1 MECRDTAQCFAE
13 IDVYLHGEPTGYPML
28 INTDN
33 LGDYHRL
40 ISRLEF
46 NPEVHCRRVSNVC
59 HGDML
64 PDIDFVLENLSSGGN
79 FALIGLSQ
87 YLMLRSFADLESYVN
102 QLVSMSVH
110 GRLIILLFHC
120 EHLLQ
125 QLEKKDLRFTSR
137 IFCIDGIASKL
148 PRISVVNRDHSFT
161 SGDVCHKIQGLLAK
175 LESITEDELN
185 KQPTITVETGFHAGL
200 FQHSMFTVSDGNDIF
215 AALKKAYPEVSGCE
229 RSYGTEEQ
237 WIYLFEQLMDAKSL
251 ANTISIH
258 VAPID
263 ALSTKIGEV
272 AQDGDSNK
280 QWLLWLGLKLYGA
293 KGDAYLQR
301 VMQHSRTM
309 DDFEE
314 CLTMVL
320 LEIQKEDDDFSSMY
334 ACRKRILDSLPENLP
349 LTSLYCQRTGRYEK
363 DAVYYLTDSTE
374 EEEHEFLRCLSVY
387 EYSEAELLQITK
399 FSFPEV
405 YKYLEPFSFSPANM
419 QVPGGNEGL
428 RAEITKYFHDYK
440 QQKLTNRIW
449 PDFMERVVR
458 YAEERPYNKLQ
469 ARSTIAAK
477 MDRKGA
483 QLFFFDALGVEYLS
497 YILAKCEQYGLI
509 AEISVGVCQL
519 PSITCE
525 NKDFIPFFTNGF
537 KKIDALDELKHHS
550 QIYDYQQC
558 KEPIHLFRELEI
570 IDEQLRQ
577 IRSRL
582 IQGAFEKAVIISDH
596 GASRLAV
603 ISNRQSNSTI
613 QLDEKGEHSGRCC
626 PVSNDPGIP
635 FAAYTPN
642 GYVVLANYDRF
653 KGGRPAN
660 VEVHGGATL
669 EEVVV
674 PLITI
679 TPRPSAIEIT
689 FVEDVIQLKGREPV
703 SVTVFAN
710 ITFSDPILVVDVN
723 GEERTYHGEFVG
735 DQRHAKFTMEH
746 IKRSKKYSASF
757 YDGSKRLATE
767 LVFTV
772 QKGTKE
778 NSALGI

>member
-1 MECRDTAQCFAE
+1 MECRDTAQCFTE
-13 IDVYLHGEPTGYPML
+13 IDAYLHGEPTGYPML

-33 LGDYHRL
+33 LGDYHRI
-40 ISRLEF
+40 ISRLES
-46 NPEVHCRRVSNVC
+46 NPEIKSCRVSNAC
-59 HGDML
+59 HGDIL
-64 PDIDFVLENLSSGGN
+64 PNIDSLLESLSGNGN

-87 YLMLRSFADLESYVN
+87 YLMLRSFADLESYLN
-102 QLVSMSVH
+102 QLLTMSVH

-120 EHLLQ
+120 DHLLQ
-125 QLEKKDLRFTSR
+125 QLEKKDLRFFNR
-137 IFCIDGIASKL
+137 IFSIGGITSNL
-148 PRISVVNRDHSFT
+148 PRISVVNSDYSYLPAD
-161 SGDVCHKIQGLLAK
+161 GCNKIQGLLSK
-175 LESITEDELN
+175 LESITEDEIS
-185 KQPTITVETGFHAGL
+185 KQPTITVKTSFHEGL
-200 FQHSMFTVSDGNDIF
+200 FHYSVFAVSDGNDIF
-215 AALKKAYPEVSGCE
+215 AALKKAYPEISGCE
-229 RSYGTEEQ
+229 RSFGTEKQ
-237 WIYLFEQLMDAKSL
+237 WTFLFEQLKTTKSL
-251 ANTISIH
+251 ANTINIYI
-258 VAPID
+258 APLD
-263 ALSTKIGEV
+263 ALSSKIGEV
-272 AQDGDSNK
+272 VQDGDSNK
-280 QWLLWLGLKLYGA
+280 QWLLWLGLKLYGV
-293 KGDAYLQR
+293 KSDSYLQHVLKR
-301 VMQHSRTM
+301 SRTV

-314 CLTMVL
+314 CLTMTL
-320 LEIQKEDDDFSSMY
+320 LDIQKDDDEFSAMY
-334 ACRKRILDSLPENLP
+334 TCRKRILESLPENLP
-349 LTSLYCQRTGRYEK
+349 LISLYCQRTGRYEK
-363 DAVYYLTDSTE
+363 NAVYYLTDSTE
-374 EEEHEFLRCLSVY
+374 EEEHEFLRCLSIY
-387 EYSEAELLQITK
+387 DYSETELLQITK
-399 FSFPEV
+399 LSFPEIH
-405 YKYLEPFSFSPANM
+405 KYLEPFRFSPANM
-419 QVPGGNEGL
+419 QVPSSDAGL
-428 RAEITKYFHDYK
+428 RAEISKYFQDYK

-449 PDFMERVVR
+449 PAFMEQVVR

-469 ARSTIAAK
+469 ARSTLAAK

-497 YILAKCEQYGLI
+497 YILSKCEQYGLI
-509 AEISVGVCQL
+509 AEILVGVCQL

-525 NKDFIPFFTNGF
+525 NKDFIPFFSKGF

-582 IQGAFEKAVIISDH
+582 IQGAFDKAVIISDH

-626 PVSNDPGIP
+626 PVSSDPGIP

-703 SVTVFAN
+703 SVTIFAN
-710 ITFSDPILVVDVN
+710 ITFSNPILVVDVN
-723 GEERTYHGEFVG
+723 GEERTYHGEFIG

-746 IKRSKKYSASF
+746 IKRSKKYSATF
-757 YDGSKRLATE
+757 YDGSKRLATG